1 MAVRAVVGNLTPPTL
16 LETATHVLVANPA
29 ASLGDVA
36 RAAGISR
43 TTLHKIY
50 PTRPALL
57 RALASDALQLL
68 TRVYS
73 EAGLDVAGADA
84 PAALARLATE
94 LIPLGPRLMYLYREH
109 SLDSEP
115 ELLAKVNALDE
126 PVRRL
131 ERRARADGTFRTDL
145 PDGWVSAAF
154 EALVYAAWE
163 HIAAGLLAPLAAP
176 EFVMSTLLNGVS
188 APANTSR

>member
-1 MAVRAVVGNLTPPTL
+1 MAVRATVSNLTAPTL
-16 LETATHVLVANPA
+16 LETATHVLVADPA

-57 RALASDALQLL
+57 RALASDALELL
-68 TRVYS
+68 TCAYS
-73 EAGLDVAGADA
+73 QAGLDVAGVDA
-84 PAALARLATE
+84 PAALTRLAAE
-94 LIPLGPRLMYLYREH
+94 LIPLGPRLMFLYRER
-109 SLDSEP
+109 SLDGEP
-115 ELLAKVNALDE
+115 ELLARINALDE
-126 PVRRL
+126 PIRSL
-131 ERRARADGTFRTDL
+131 EQRARADGTFRADL
-145 PDGWVSAAF
+145 PDGWVRATF

-163 HIAAGLLAPLAAP
+163 QIAAGLIAPLAAP

-188 APANTSR
+188 APSEPSR